1 MQSKGNEAVLPF
13 FKKIFIK
20 HLMNKCFQDVSASE
34 NTHDPSLE
42 FGTMTNAGETNAYD
56 IPGF

>member
-1 MQSKGNEAVLPF
+1 
-13 FKKIFIK
+13 
-20 HLMNKCFQDVSASE
+20 MNKCFQDVSASE

-56 IPGF
+56 IPGL